1 MWRFLFLF
9 LCFSI
14 FLETEMSELITAE
27 TKDFQDNFERERER
41 LAGEIMA
48 EIQRNFLKDEYQL
61 LNELRSSLMN
71 HSRFIENLF
80 DETNPENVWRVE
92 IQEKFGEVQSKADM
106 MSRKVED
113 LESFLQQSG
122 SCGHLRVGS
131 LKAEMESLKQK
142 VDGFVMQN
150 LKIVNLL
157 PRRIEAL
164 KRRLRRIEDK
174 LHQNRKIKDEI
185 L

>member
-41 LAGEIMA
+41 LTGEIMA
-48 EIQRNFLKDEYQL
+48 EIRRNFLKDEYQL
-61 LNELRSSLMN
+61 LNELKSSLMN

-131 LKAEMESLKQK
+131 LKAEMESLKKK

-150 LKIVNLL
+150 LKIVNFL

-164 KRRLRRIEDK
+164 ESKMRHLE
-174 LHQNRKIKDEI
+174 NEWVERKKVEEI
-185 L
+185 C